1 MGGWTTIAVLVAL
14 ASPASARAQM
24 SDLASSGSR
33 ISEAEARA
41 SAATITPD
49 DLSGRLSIIAADS
62 MRGRGTPSPG
72 LQMTAEYVADQFA
85 SFGLEPGAGDGA
97 WLQQYPLTTLKAGD
111 PADHT
116 ATLTGP
122 DGAWDLKF
130 GDDYLAQYES
140 AAAEGEGDILV
151 VQVGGERPD
160 VTGRVVA
167 VHVTMDNLQQVFGGG
182 LGSMLEG
189 EPAGLMLS
197 LDVPEAFMNRLR
209 RFLDGGRTRLGEP
222 AEDTAPIVYVVHS
235 HLPAAFAAMLTGD
248 GDASGWSAHLKTSA
262 RVETDS
268 APNTIGILRG
278 SDPDL
283 SDEYVMF
290 TAHMDHLG
298 VNHDAEAGADSIFNG
313 ADDDGS
319 GTVTIVE
326 LAQAF
331 ASLET
336 RSRRSLV
343 FMTVS
348 GEERGLLGSQWYS
361 EHPTVPLEAT
371 VADFNIDMIGRNWA
385 DTIVAIGKEES
396 TLGPLVESVAAAH
409 PELDMQVIDDL
420 WPEESFYTRSDHY
433 NFARKGV
440 PILFFFNGVHEDYHQ
455 VSDEVDKIGYDK
467 MSRIG
472 RLIFYAGLAV
482 AEADEPP
489 RWDADAYARVV
500 EDAVDADDAAGA
512 EDGSR

>member
-1 MGGWTTIAVLVAL
+1 MGGWTTLAVLIAL
-14 ASPASARAQM
+14 TSPATAGAQM
-24 SDLASSGSR
+24 ADATPAGTR

-41 SAATITPD
+41 AAATITPD

-72 LQMTAEYVADQFA
+72 LNMTARYVAAQFEA
-85 SFGLEPGAGDGA
+85 FGLMPGAGEGA
-97 WLQQYPLTTLKAGD
+97 WLQEYPLTTLRAGD
-111 PADHT
+111 PADHE

-122 DGAWDLKF
+122 EGSWDLAF

-140 AAAEGEGDILV
+140 AAAEGQGDIIV

-160 VTGRVVA
+160 VTGRIVA
-167 VHVTMDNLQQVFGGG
+167 VHVTLDNLQQVFGGG

-222 AEDTAPIVYVVHS
+222 AEDAVPIVYVVHS
-235 HLPAAFAAMLTGD
+235 HLPPSFAALLTGA

-268 APNTIGILRG
+268 APNTIGILEG
-278 SDPDL
+278 SDPEL
-283 SDEYVMF
+283 AEEYVMF

-298 VNHDAEAGADSIFNG
+298 VNRNAEAGADSIFNG

-331 ASLET
+331 ASMET
-336 RSRRSLV
+336 RPRRSLV

-371 VADFNIDMIGRNWA
+371 VADFNIDMIGRNWP
-385 DTIVAIGKEES
+385 DTIVAIGKQES
-396 TLGPLVESVAAAH
+396 TLGPLVESIAAAH

-440 PILFFFNGVHEDYHQ
+440 PILFFFNGVHDDYHQ

-472 RLIFYAGLAV
+472 RLIFYTGLAV

-500 EDAVDADDAAGA
+500 EDAAVADDEGDG
-512 EDGSR
+512 DGSR